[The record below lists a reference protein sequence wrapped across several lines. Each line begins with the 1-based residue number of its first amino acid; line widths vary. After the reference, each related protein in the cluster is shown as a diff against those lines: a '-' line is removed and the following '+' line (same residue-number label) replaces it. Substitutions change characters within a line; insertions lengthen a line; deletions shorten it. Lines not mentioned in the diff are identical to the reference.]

1 MWEGALGQPLTNAD
15 SRPLVFEGH
24 EHGNLILIWRLHL
37 VVFLPV
43 GTVIGGG
50 YTGNISTSRMM
61 WAKDACVFPIGQPL
75 NLWSRRVHGV
85 RGRVE

>member
-1 MWEGALGQPLTNAD
+1 MREGALGQPLTKPD
-15 SRPLVFEGH
+15 SRPLMFEGH
-24 EHGNLILIWRLHL
+24 EHRNLILVWRLHL

-50 YTGNISTSRMM
+50 YTGNSSTSRMI
-61 WAKDACVFPIGQPL
+61 WAKDACVFPTGQSL

-85 RGRVE
+85 GERVE